1 MEEAPLYVV
10 VAAPFPLRGRRI
22 QFQNGRRYCQSR
34 GLRILTARMRPS
46 RIREYQPRHPHP
58 SGCSLQVPDI

>member
-22 QFQNGRRYCQSR
+22 QFQNGRRFCQSR

-46 RIREYQPRHPHP
+46 RIREYQPRHPIRQAVV
-58 SGCSLQVPDI
+58 SRFPDI